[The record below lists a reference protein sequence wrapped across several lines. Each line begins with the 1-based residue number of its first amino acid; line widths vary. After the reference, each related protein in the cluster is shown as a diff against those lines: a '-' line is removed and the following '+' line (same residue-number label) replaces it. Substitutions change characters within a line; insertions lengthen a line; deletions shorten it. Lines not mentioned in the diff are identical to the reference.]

1 MTDSTT
7 YFREILSGS
16 IGGAVG
22 VFVGHPLDLLKVHQQ
37 KENLTKKPSFSFL
50 PDLLKKQGISS
61 LFRGVVPP
69 LIGGVAYQ
77 GLMFPSY
84 ELGLTLQ
91 GKGKA
96 LDEKENLFESILAGT
111 FAGLMTTI
119 GTTPLEV
126 VKIKLQL
133 DQGSSG
139 GTKGATTKQLLKL
152 FKSGGLYSGWGAL
165 AWRDGP
171 GTGVYMGS
179 YSFLKELGSDSP
191 YPMFFEFLAGGFAGV
206 FCWLSVLPFDTIK
219 TRLQFDSGRK
229 VPYYNYRGL
238 FHGLKT
244 TLENEGFFALFSGW
258 RPVCA
263 RAFPVNAVTFFVYE
277 RTLIGFE
284 TIVEAVNI

>member
-179 YSFLKELGSDSP
+179 YSFLKELAP
-191 YPMFFEFLAGGFAGV
+191 ILH
-206 FCWLSVLPFDTIK
+206 
-219 TRLQFDSGRK
+219 TRVSCRWICCCLLTQSK
-229 VPYYNYRGL
+229 L
-238 FHGLKT
+238 
-244 TLENEGFFALFSGW
+244 
-258 RPVCA
+258 VCNLT
-263 RAFPVNAVTFFVYE
+263 RDE
-277 RTLIGFE
+277 RSLIII
-284 TIVEAVNI
+284 IVACFMA